1 MSLEDLSCVI
11 RPGCTDHSPWPEG
24 ICTKCQPSAVTLARQ
39 SYRHVDNIM
48 FEDGAIVNRFIEG
61 WRQSGRQVCSQRAL
75 SSATSFQHQL
85 STMSA
90 TACAAGWLPLWPL

>member
-39 SYRHVDNIM
+39 AYRHVDNIM

-61 WRQSGRQVCSQRAL
+61 WRQSGRQVHSVPRVPWPL
-75 SSATSFQHQL
+75 LHYQL
-85 STMSA
+85 HCLYS
-90 TACAAGWLPLWPL
+90 ACAASWFPLWPF

>member
-11 RPGCTDHSPWPEG
+11 RPGCTDHSPWPDG

-61 WRQSGRQVCSQRAL
+61 WRQSGRQVCSKHIVC
-75 SSATSFQHQL
+75 TV
-85 STMSA
+85 
-90 TACAAGWLPLWPL
+90 